1 MNQVRQMHKGMGAE
15 GVKCAEVGIL
25 SGVQDGVSPA
35 ILTII
40 IIIIIITIVEQ
51 SMLLFILCMVF
62 FSVL

>member
-40 IIIIIITIVEQ
+40 IIITIVEQ

>member
-1 MNQVRQMHKGMGAE
+1 MHKGMGAE

-40 IIIIIITIVEQ
+40 IIIITIVEQ

>member
-40 IIIIIITIVEQ
+40 IIIITIVEQ